1 MNFVTPK
8 AAAERQLLFIKADL
22 GAPITIILVLPYLVL
37 S

>member
-8 AAAERQLLFIKADL
+8 AAAEHKLFFIKPDL

-37 S
+37 P